1 MILFLNCCFL
11 KKICPMKLLKK
22 IHKKTRILL
31 LVLALSG
38 SAVAMTAFNSQNFEI
53 AKNLDIFASLF
64 REIVVNY
71 VDDVNPSEL
80 VKTGIDEMLY
90 SLDPYTN
97 FIPESQIEDMRFMTT
112 GQYGG
117 IGALITT
124 RDDYTIITEPYE
136 GFPAHKAG
144 LLPGDRILEI
154 SGQSVLGKS
163 SEDVRELLKGQPGTT
178 LTLLIEREG
187 EPRPLLRDVTRE
199 VVKISNI
206 PYYGMLDEKTGYI
219 KLTGFT
225 QNAGREVRDAFNEL
239 RQKHRVESIILD
251 LRGNGGGLLNEAV
264 NITNLFVE
272 KDELVV
278 STRGKIAER
287 NTNHNTLN
295 NPIDTEIPLVVLVNR
310 GSASASEIVAGAI
323 QDFDRGVILGQ
334 RTFGKGLVQNV
345 VPLSYNTQLKVT
357 VAKYYIPSGRC
368 IQAIDYAQRNE
379 DGSVAMI
386 PDSLKKA
393 FTTRNGRVVYDGGGI
408 EPDVPVDPQILSNI
422 SFTLANRFLI
432 FDYANHFFRTHQSIP
447 PAAEF
452 EITDAVYSDFVN
464 FLSDKDYDYVTRSEN
479 LMEELREASANE
491 KYFSAIESE
500 YEALKQKMI
509 HNKEEDLLTF
519 RDEISMLLKEE
530 IVSRYYYQKGRVL
543 ASLSM
548 DPDIDR
554 ALEILS
560 NGNGYRR
567 ILAGQQ

>member
-1 MILFLNCCFL
+1 
-11 KKICPMKLLKK
+11 MKLLKK

-239 RQKHRVESIILD
+239 RQKHRVENIILD

>member
-1 MILFLNCCFL
+1 
-11 KKICPMKLLKK
+11 MKLLKK

>member
-1 MILFLNCCFL
+1 MIQYLKCCFFL
-11 KKICPMKLLKK
+11 IICPMNLLRKMN
-22 IHKKTRILL
+22 KKTRNFV
-31 LVLALSG
+31 LVVTLSG
-38 SAVAMTAFNSQNFEI
+38 MAVFLTAFNSRNFEI

-80 VKTGIDEMLY
+80 MKTGIDEMLY

-117 IGALITT
+117 IGALITS
-124 RDDYTIITEPYE
+124 RGDYTIITEPYE

-154 SGQSVLGKS
+154 EGQTVKGKS

-178 LTLLIEREG
+178 LSLLIERDG
-187 EPRPLLRDVTRE
+187 EPRPFVRDVTRE
-199 VVKISNI
+199 VVTISNI

-225 QNAGREVRDAFNEL
+225 QHAGREVRDALNEL
-239 RQKHRVESIILD
+239 KQNNAVENIVLD

-264 NITNLFVE
+264 NITNLFVG

-278 STRGKIAER
+278 STQGKIADR
-287 NTNHNTLN
+287 NTNHRTLN
-295 NPIDTEIPLVVLVNR
+295 NPIDLEIPLVVLVDR

-345 VPLSYNTQLKVT
+345 IPLSYNTQLKVT

-408 EPDVPVDPQILSNI
+408 EPDVALDPQSLSNI
-422 SFTLANRFLI
+422 TFALATRFLI
-432 FDYANHFFRTHQSIP
+432 FDYANQYYRTHESIL
-447 PAAEF
+447 PADQF
-452 EITDAVYSDFVN
+452 VITNEIYNDFVN
-464 FLSDKDYDYVTRSEN
+464 FLSDKDYEYETRSER
-479 LMEELREASANE
+479 LLADLKEASAHE
-491 KYFSAIESE
+491 KYFNAIETE
-500 YEALKQKMI
+500 YEALQQKMM
-509 HNKEEDLLTF
+509 HNKEEDLITF

-530 IVSRYYYQKGRVL
+530 IVTRYYYQKGRVQ
-543 ASLSM
+543 ASLSQ
-548 DPDIDR
+548 DQEIAR
-554 ALEILS
+554 ALEVLA
-560 NGNGYRR
+560 NGNGYKR
-567 ILAGQQ
+567 ILALQQ

>member
-1 MILFLNCCFL
+1 MN
-11 KKICPMKLLKK
+11 LLKK
-22 IHKKTRILL
+22 LHKKTRVLI

-38 SAVAMTAFNSQNFEI
+38 SGILLTAFSSKNFEI

-71 VDDVNPSEL
+71 VDEVNPSEL
-80 VKTGIDEMLY
+80 MKTGIDEMLY

-97 FIPESQIEDMRFMTT
+97 FIPESEIEDMRFMTT

-117 IGALITT
+117 IGALIAT
-124 RDDYTIITEPYE
+124 RGDYTIITEPYE

-154 SGQSVLGKS
+154 SGESVTGRT
-163 SEDVRELLKGQPGTT
+163 SEEVRELLKGQPGTT
-178 LTLLIEREG
+178 LSLLIEREG
-187 EPRPLLRDVTRE
+187 EPKPFLREVTRE
-199 VVKISNI
+199 VVTISNI
-206 PYYGMLDEKTGYI
+206 PYYGMLDETTGYI

-225 QNAGREVRDAFNEL
+225 QQAGREVRDAFLEL
-239 RQKHRVESIILD
+239 RQNHNVQSIVLD

-278 STRGKIAER
+278 STQSKIADR
-287 NTNHNTLN
+287 NTSHRTLN
-295 NPIDTEIPLVVLVNR
+295 NPVDTEIPLVVLVNR

-345 VPLSYNTQLKVT
+345 IPLSYNTQLKVT

-379 DGSVAMI
+379 DGSVALI
-386 PDSLKKA
+386 PDSLKRA
-393 FTTRNGRVVYDGGGI
+393 FNTRNGRVVYDGGGI
-408 EPDVPVDPQILSNI
+408 EPDVSIEPQTLSNI
-422 SFTLANRFLI
+422 TFTLANRFLI
-432 FDYANHFFRTHQSIP
+432 FDYANQYFRTHQSIP
-447 PAAEF
+447 PPEEF
-452 EITDAVYSDFVN
+452 QITDEIYNDFVR
-464 FLSDKDYDYVTRSEN
+464 FLSDKDYEYETRSER
-479 LMEELREASANE
+479 LLKELKEASANE
-491 KYFSAIESE
+491 KYFTAIESE
-500 YEALKQKMI
+500 YEALEQKMM
-509 HNKEEDLLTF
+509 HNKDEDLITF

-543 ASLSM
+543 ASLSE
-548 DPDIDR
+548 DPEIDR
-554 ALEILS
+554 ALEILA
-560 NGNGYRR
+560 NGNGYRQ
-567 ILAGQQ
+567 ILAIRE

>member
-239 RQKHRVESIILD
+239 RQKHRVENIILD

>member
-251 LRGNGGGLLNEAV
+251 LRGNGGGL
-264 NITNLFVE
+264 I
-272 KDELVV
+272 KD
-278 STRGKIAER
+278 RK
-287 NTNHNTLN
+287 
-295 NPIDTEIPLVVLVNR
+295 
-310 GSASASEIVAGAI
+310 
-323 QDFDRGVILGQ
+323 
-334 RTFGKGLVQNV
+334 
-345 VPLSYNTQLKVT
+345 
-357 VAKYYIPSGRC
+357 
-368 IQAIDYAQRNE
+368 
-379 DGSVAMI
+379 
-386 PDSLKKA
+386 
-393 FTTRNGRVVYDGGGI
+393 RVV
-408 EPDVPVDPQILSNI
+408 
-422 SFTLANRFLI
+422 
-432 FDYANHFFRTHQSIP
+432 
-447 PAAEF
+447 
-452 EITDAVYSDFVN
+452 
-464 FLSDKDYDYVTRSEN
+464 
-479 LMEELREASANE
+479 
-491 KYFSAIESE
+491 
-500 YEALKQKMI
+500 
-509 HNKEEDLLTF
+509 
-519 RDEISMLLKEE
+519 
-530 IVSRYYYQKGRVL
+530 
-543 ASLSM
+543 
-548 DPDIDR
+548 
-554 ALEILS
+554 
-560 NGNGYRR
+560 
-567 ILAGQQ
+567 

>member
-1 MILFLNCCFL
+1 
-11 KKICPMKLLKK
+11 MKLLKK
-22 IHKKTRILL
+22 IHSKTRATMLIM
-31 LVLALSG
+31 VLAG
-38 SAVAMTAFNSQNFEI
+38 SAVFLTAFGSRNFEI

-64 REIVVNY
+64 RELVVNY
-71 VDDVNPSEL
+71 VDDVNPAEL
-80 VKTGIDEMLY
+80 MKTGIDEMLY

-124 RDDYTIITEPYE
+124 RGEYTIITEPYE
-136 GFPAHKAG
+136 GFPAYKAG

-154 SGQSVLGKS
+154 SGQSVKGMG

-178 LTLLIEREG
+178 LNLLIERDG
-187 EPRPLLRDVTRE
+187 EPRPLTKPVTRE
-199 VVKISNI
+199 VVTISNI
-206 PYYGMLDEKTGYI
+206 PYYGMLNENTAYI

-239 RQKHRVESIILD
+239 RQNHPVESVVLD

-272 KDELVV
+272 KNQLVV
-278 STRGKIAER
+278 STQGKIAER
-287 NTNHNTLN
+287 NTNHRTLN
-295 NPIDTEIPLVVLVNR
+295 NPIDKEIPLVVLVDR

-323 QDFDRGVILGQ
+323 QDFDRGVIIGH

-386 PDSLKKA
+386 PDSLKTA
-393 FTTRNGRVVYDGGGI
+393 FTTLNGRVVYDGGGI
-408 EPDVPVDPQILSNI
+408 EPDIIVEPQMLSNI
-422 SFTLANRFLI
+422 SVALLTRFLV
-432 FDYANHFFRTHQSIP
+432 FDYANYFFRKNQSIP
-447 PAAEF
+447 AADEF
-452 EITDAVYSDFVN
+452 RITDAIYNDFIS
-464 FLSDKDYDYVTRSEN
+464 FLSDKDYEYETRSERF
-479 LMEELREASANE
+479 LAELKEASKNE
-491 KYFSAIESE
+491 KYFEAIERE
-500 YEALKQKMI
+500 YEALQQKMM

-519 RDEISMLLKEE
+519 RNEISMLLKEE
-530 IVSRYYYQKGRVL
+530 IVTRYYHQKGRVL
-543 ASLSM
+543 ASLSD
-548 DPDIDR
+548 DPEVAR
-554 ALEILS
+554 AIEILS
-560 NGNGYRR
+560 NGNGYRS
-567 ILAGQQ
+567 ILAGSR

>member
-1 MILFLNCCFL
+1 
-11 KKICPMKLLKK
+11 
-22 IHKKTRILL
+22 
-31 LVLALSG
+31 
-38 SAVAMTAFNSQNFEI
+38 
-53 AKNLDIFASLF
+53 
-64 REIVVNY
+64 
-71 VDDVNPSEL
+71 
-80 VKTGIDEMLY
+80 
-90 SLDPYTN
+90 
-97 FIPESQIEDMRFMTT
+97 
-112 GQYGG
+112 
-117 IGALITT
+117 
-124 RDDYTIITEPYE
+124 
-136 GFPAHKAG
+136 
-144 LLPGDRILEI
+144 
-154 SGQSVLGKS
+154 
-163 SEDVRELLKGQPGTT
+163 
-178 LTLLIEREG
+178 
-187 EPRPLLRDVTRE
+187 
-199 VVKISNI
+199 
-206 PYYGMLDEKTGYI
+206 
-219 KLTGFT
+219 
-225 QNAGREVRDAFNEL
+225 
-239 RQKHRVESIILD
+239 
-251 LRGNGGGLLNEAV
+251 
-264 NITNLFVE
+264 
-272 KDELVV
+272 
-278 STRGKIAER
+278 
-287 NTNHNTLN
+287 
-295 NPIDTEIPLVVLVNR
+295 LVVLVNR

-334 RTFGKGLVQNV
+334 RTIGKDLVQNV

-479 LMEELREASANE
+479 LMEELRDASANE

-519 RDEISMLLKEE
+519 KDEISMLLKEE